1 VHAFTRGNFACVR
14 SERTRAIDATA
25 KLVARIRAVFSP
37 MTSILRVALDVPLDR
52 LFDYRSVDDAAPGS
66 RVLVPF
72 GRRDAVG
79 VAVERA
85 AESELDPSK
94 LKDVTRVLDAVPL
107 IDGELMSTLR
117 RAARYYQHPL
127 GEVLHTA
134 LPAALRSPKPLP
146 APVATLL
153 ALTGDGRR
161 VLDDPKPR
169 RGTRLAALLEL
180 VAEAPVPIAEL
191 DGLLPNARAALRTAV
206 SRGWIERRTGEAAVR
221 REGVPAPP
229 LNEAQREAA
238 DALVAA
244 RGFAPFVLDGVTGSG
259 KTEVYL
265 AAIADRLA
273 RGEQSLVLLPEI
285 ALTPQALRRFR
296 ERLGVDVAALH
307 SGLGETERARAW
319 LGAASGEAKVVLGT
333 RSAVLVPLARAGLIV
348 VDEEHDASYKQQDG
362 FRYHARDLAVLR
374 AQALGVPVVLGSAT
388 PSLESLANVA
398 AGRYRALRLPH
409 RAGLAEPPA
418 LRVVD
423 LRGKA
428 LQHGIAPATFDA
440 IAATVAR
447 GEQALVFKNRRGYA
461 PVLLCHDC
469 GWSAKCPQCDRAL
482 TLHRA
487 TRRLRCHHCG
497 FAQGVPRACPS
508 CDSLALH
515 PLGQGTERL
524 EEALRARFPD
534 VPIVR
539 VDRDTTRG
547 RRARDA
553 LLDQLPSAGARI
565 LVGTQML
572 AKGHDLPHLTLVV
585 VVGVDEGLHSVDF
598 RAPERLGQLVVQ
610 VAGRAGRAERPGT
623 VILQTHDPE
632 NPLLRVLLNGGYR
645 ALSAEIL
652 DERRAAGLPPFAHFA
667 LLRAEAK
674 DAAKLDAFLA
684 VAAASVDDGRILAH
698 GPMPAPMPR
707 RGGLMRAQILLEA
720 AERAAMQ
727 EFLARWIEPLR
738 ERPEGKS
745 LRWSIDVD
753 PVDLY

>member
-1 VHAFTRGNFACVR
+1 
-14 SERTRAIDATA
+14 
-25 KLVARIRAVFSP
+25 
-37 MTSILRVALDVPLDR
+37 MTSILRVGLDVPLDR
-52 LFDYRSVDDAAPGS
+52 LFDYRAGDASGAEPGC

-72 GRRDAVG
+72 GPRQVVG
-79 VAVERA
+79 VVVERA
-85 AESELDPSK
+85 DASELGHDR
-94 LKDVTRVLDAVPL
+94 LKDATRVLDTTPL
-107 IDGELMSTLR
+107 IDAELLSTLR

-146 APVATLL
+146 VQVATLL
-153 ALTGDGRR
+153 ALTDEGRLA
-161 VLDDPKPR
+161 LDDPKRR
-169 RGTRLAALLEL
+169 RGTRLAALLDL
-180 VAEAPVPIAEL
+180 VGEAPVPIAEL
-191 DGLLPNARAALRTAV
+191 DGLLPNARAALRTAI
-206 SRGWIERRTGEAAVR
+206 SRGWIERRGDEAAVR

-229 LNEAQREAA
+229 LNDAQREAA

-244 RGFAPFVLDGVTGSG
+244 RGFAPFLLDGVTGSG

-265 AAIADRLA
+265 AAIAACLA

-319 LGAASGEAKVVLGT
+319 LAAASGDAKVVLGT
-333 RSAVLVPLARAGLIV
+333 RSAVFVPLPRAGLVV

-374 AQALGVPVVLGSAT
+374 AHALGVPIVLGSAT

-398 AGRYRALRLPH
+398 SGRYRALRLAH
-409 RAGLAEPPA
+409 RAGLAQPPA

-428 LQHGIAPATFDA
+428 LQHGLAPATLDA
-440 IAATVAR
+440 IAATIAR

-461 PVLLCHDC
+461 PVLMCHDC

-482 TLHRA
+482 TLHQA

-497 FAQGVPRACPS
+497 FAQGVPRSCPS
-508 CDSLALH
+508 CESLAIH
-515 PLGQGTERL
+515 PVGQGTERL
-524 EEALRARFPD
+524 EETLRARFPE

-539 VDRDTTRG
+539 VDRDTTSS

-598 RAPERLGQLVVQ
+598 RASERLGQLVVQ
-610 VAGRAGRAERPGT
+610 VAGRAGRAERAGT
-623 VILQTHDPE
+623 VILQTHDPDH
-632 NPLLRVLLNGGYR
+632 PLLKVLLNGGYR
-645 ALSAEIL
+645 ALSTQLL
-652 DERRAAGLPPFAHFA
+652 DERRVASMPPFAHFA

-674 DAAKLDAFLA
+674 DSAKLDAFLA
-684 VAAASVDDGRILAH
+684 IAAASIDDERILAH

-707 RGGLMRAQILLEA
+707 RAGVLRAQILLEA
-720 AERAAMQ
+720 SERTAMQ

-738 ERPEGKS
+738 ERPEGKA

>member
-1 VHAFTRGNFACVR
+1 MKA
-14 SERTRAIDATA
+14 
-25 KLVARIRAVFSP
+25 
-37 MTSILRVALDVPLDR
+37 ILRVALPVPLDR
-52 LFDYRSVDDAAPGS
+52 LFDYASNGIDAPPGS

-72 GRRDAVG
+72 GRREEVG
-79 VAVERA
+79 VAVEYADESDLPADRLKPATRA
-85 AESELDPSK
+85 
-94 LKDVTRVLDAVPL
+94 LDAAPL
-107 IDGELMSTLR
+107 LDAELMSTLR
-117 RAARYYQHPL
+117 RAARYYQYPL
-127 GEVLHTA
+127 GEVLHAA
-134 LPAALRSPKPLP
+134 LPAALRSPRPLP
-146 APVATLL
+146 APVADQL
-153 ALTGDGRR
+153 ALTTDGEAARN
-161 VLDDPKPR
+161 DPKRR
-169 RGTRLAALLEL
+169 RGTRIDALLEL
-180 VAEAPVPIAEL
+180 LASGPVAMSEL
-191 DGLLPNARAALRTAV
+191 DAALPGWRPVSLSAV
-206 SRGWIERRTGEAAVR
+206 KRGWIERTARTTTGRKPIA
-221 REGVPAPP
+221 GPP
-229 LNEAQREAA
+229 LNDAQRTAAEAII
-238 DALVAA
+238 AA

-265 AAIADRLA
+265 AAIAACLA
-273 RGEQSLVLLPEI
+273 RGEQALALLPEI
-285 ALTPQALRRFR
+285 ALTPQTLRRFR

-307 SGLGETERARAW
+307 SGLGEVERARAW
-319 LGAASGEAKVVLGT
+319 LAAASGEAKVIVGT
-333 RSAVLVPLARAGLIV
+333 RSAVFVPLARAGIVV

-388 PSLESLANVA
+388 PSLETLANVA
-398 AGRYRALRLPH
+398 AGRYTSLRLPH
-409 RAGLAEPPA
+409 RAGLAQPPV
-418 LRVVD
+418 LRVID
-423 LRGKA
+423 LRRKPLA
-428 LQHGIAPATFDA
+428 HGLAPETLDA

-469 GWSAKCPQCDRAL
+469 GWNAQCPNCERAL
-482 TLHRA
+482 TLHQA
-487 TRRLRCHHCG
+487 SRRLRCHHCG
-497 FAQGVPRACPS
+497 HTAPVPRACPT
-508 CDSLALH
+508 CGGLAIH
-515 PLGQGTERL
+515 PIGQGTERL

-553 LLDQLPSAGARI
+553 LLDNLPTAGARI

-598 RAPERLGQLVVQ
+598 RAGERLGQLVVQ

-632 NPLLRVLLNGGYR
+632 HPLLAVLINGGYR
-645 ALSAEIL
+645 ALSAQLLE
-652 DERRAAGLPPFAHFA
+652 ERRSAGLPPFTHFA

-674 DAAKLDAFLA
+674 LSAKLDAFLA
-684 VAAASVDDGRILAH
+684 KAAGAIDDASISAH

-707 RGGLMRAQILLEA
+707 RAGVLRAQILIEA
-720 AERAAMQ
+720 AERSTLQA
-727 EFLARWIEPLR
+727 FLSSWLDTLR
-738 ERPEGKS
+738 ELPEGKP